1 MTTQNTKVVPAELD
15 GIPIEVATS
24 MLLAPRAR
32 LTARMRKNCQ
42 AARCKVYPS
51 VAPIVIVPESD
62 EEGEGEGKGKREYLM
77 GAKIDT
83 EVKIERLAR
92 GLKWVQLHSHLK
104 RMTKRR
110 TKLQKE
116 YIKLMHSDVSDAV
129 KQSQGRLLTWAAGR
143 IELAQD
149 ALSAEIKRRE
159 KITALGRV

>member
-51 VAPIVIVPESD
+51 VAPIRKVLRPDDVRIEDREVEY
-62 EEGEGEGKGKREYLM
+62 EYLM

-83 EVKIERLAR
+83 EIKLERLAR
-92 GLKWVQLHSHLK
+92 DLKWAQLHSHLK
-104 RMTKRR
+104 RMSKRR
-110 TKLQKE
+110 ANFQKQ
-116 YIKLMHSDVSDAV
+116 YLKLMHSTASDSV
-129 KQSQGRLLTWAAGR
+129 KESKGKLLTWAAGR